1 MSPMNLSPIRSVSFD
16 TSFLLRDIQD
26 IDTIIKSL
34 AHHNI
39 PAFITATVLSELEQ
53 LKIWG
58 RITPTTYKIAMKRIK
73 TTHATVID
81 FTNRLLADTFG
92 AACTHSMEEHLG
104 VRSDHV
110 VNDCRIMITTLKN
123 GVNFFLSE
131 DYHFTSPLTN
141 QVIKDVTHAACSE
154 FHQLCTTSQLFS
166 VNSATFLRIYD
177 NGKVD
182 LDRLTPKT

>member
-1 MSPMNLSPIRSVSFD
+1 MSHQPLRSVSFD

-26 IDTIIKSL
+26 VDAIIKNL
-34 AHHNI
+34 AHYNI

-58 RITPTTYKIAMKRIK
+58 RITPTTYKTAMKRIRTSK
-73 TTHATVID
+73 ATVID
-81 FTNRLLADTFG
+81 FTNRLLANTFG

-123 GVNFFLSE
+123 GINLFLSE

-141 QVIKDVTHAACSE
+141 QVIKDVTNAACSE
-154 FHQLCTTSQLFS
+154 FHQLCTTTQLFS
-166 VNSATFLRIYD
+166 VNSATFLRIYKD
-177 NGKVD
+177 GKVD
-182 LDRLTPKT
+182 LDLLAQKI